1 MYHKYNKSILV
12 FWEINC
18 HPKLDFWIKSP
29 KRVQQFFSNRGRK
42 CWTQYKCKIFN
53 GVGATDAEND
63 IGGGDSYD
71 EVDMD
76 DDDDMDTGQV

>member
-1 MYHKYNKSILV
+1 MENS
-12 FWEINC
+12 
-18 HPKLDFWIKSP
+18 S
-29 KRVQQFFSNRGRK
+29 
-42 CWTQYKCKIFN
+42 TQYKCKIFN

-63 IGGGDSYD
+63 IGVGYD